1 MYNYHNFLISSF
13 EEFNLSFNNDIDRNL
28 VLNIFIEY
36 IQHNDIDY
44 IVDNITNKLITSC
57 DKKEFKDIIKNIIIK
72 NKSEIT

>member
-36 IQHNDIDY
+36 IRHNDIDY